1 MTSRK
6 YPLYTINN
14 RTREIELKQG
24 WYCAVNIPDSTGLY
38 RFAISRNP
46 SSRRGYAAYDVW
58 TGLLILTCDGTR
70 AKTEDLVKTQVERIQ
85 TAFEYHR
92 RGERMGLRSDIF
104 REHNYRLAAV
114 IPEEAEL
121 PQGVYE
127 YIYGDQ
133 PFTEV

>member
-24 WYCAVNIPDSTGLY
+24 WYCAANITGSTRLY

-58 TGLLILTCDGTR
+58 TGLLILSCDGTR
-70 AKTEDLVKTQVERIQ
+70 ADAEDMVKMQLERIQ
-85 TAFEYHR
+85 KAFYYHR
-92 RGERMGLRSDIF
+92 RVERMGWRSDIF
-104 REHNYRLAAV
+104 RELNQRLAAV

-121 PQGVYE
+121 PQGVYD
-127 YIYGDQ
+127 YIHGDQ

>member
-1 MTSRK
+1 MTIRK

-14 RTREIELKQG
+14 KTREIEVKQG
-24 WYCAVNIPDSTGLY
+24 WYCAANITGSTRLY

-58 TGLLILTCDGTR
+58 TGLLILTCDDTR
-70 AKTEDLVKTQVERIQ
+70 AKTEDLVKTQLERIE
-85 TAFEYHR
+85 TAFDYHR

-104 REHNYRLAAV
+104 RELNQRLAAV

-121 PQGVYE
+121 PQGVYD
-127 YIYGDQ
+127 YIHGER

>member
-14 RTREIELKQG
+14 KTREIEFKQG
-24 WYCAVNIPDSTGLY
+24 WYCAVNITGSAGLY

-58 TGLLILTCDGTR
+58 TGLLILRCDGTR
-70 AKTEDLVKTQVERIQ
+70 AETEDLVKKHLERIQ
-85 TAFEYHR
+85 KAFEYYR
-92 RGERMGLRSDIF
+92 RGERLWLRPDIF
-104 REHNYRLAAV
+104 RELNQRLAAV

-121 PQGVYE
+121 PQGVYD
-127 YIYGDQ
+127 YIHGDQ

>member
-14 RTREIELKQG
+14 RMREIELKQG
-24 WYCAVNIPDSTGLY
+24 WYCAVNITGSTGLY

-58 TGLLILTCDGTR
+58 TGLLILSCDGTR
-70 AKTEDLVKTQVERIQ
+70 AETEDMIKMQLERIQ
-85 TAFEYHR
+85 KAFEYHR
-92 RGERMGLRSDIF
+92 RGERLGLRSDIF
-104 REHNYRLAAV
+104 RELNQRLAAV

-121 PQGVYE
+121 PQGVYD
-127 YIYGDQ
+127 YIHGDY

>member
-14 RTREIELKQG
+14 KTRKIEVKQG
-24 WYCAVNIPDSTGLY
+24 WYCGANITGSTSLY

-58 TGLLILTCDGTR
+58 TGLLILSCDGTR
-70 AKTEDLVKTQVERIQ
+70 ADTEDLVKMHLERIQ
-85 TAFEYHR
+85 KAFEYHR
-92 RGERMGLRSDIF
+92 RCERLGLRSDIF
-104 REHNYRLAAV
+104 RELNQRLAAV

-121 PQGVYE
+121 PQGVYD
-127 YIYGDQ
+127 YIHGGQ